1 MAHTFAGRWFRVLW
15 LPVLAGLLWLGLTLG
30 LYSRAARV
38 DEEHRLEL
46 ERIRLSTVARQ
57 LLDARNWNAAH
68 GGVYVPESDLGR
80 PNPWLPLHERTLKT
94 ADGRT
99 PGADESRLHEPPA
112 GRAHFLA
119 GHQHF
124 NYRAQA
130 ATA

>member
-68 GGVYVPESDLGR
+68 GGGLCAG
-80 PNPWLPLHERTLKT
+80 ER
-94 ADGRT
+94 
-99 PGADESRLHEPPA
+99 SRQA
-112 GRAHFLA
+112 QSLA
-119 GHQHF
+119 
-124 NYRAQA
+124 A
-130 ATA
+130 AP